1 LYTAASALP
10 EPRCFAATTID
21 PLSRLAAQVTHAA
34 DATQR
39 RELLSRLEGELRDA
53 LAGSRDDVLTRALAE
68 VISPAAGLALVEA
81 LDHVI
86 NTPAGAEHRLAA
98 RVFAIPVVL
107 VAAGLAGAEISGVV
121 PDTRA
126 IARLL
131 ERQAAIGP
139 ARTFTLSRALCAA
152 TALET
157 DSPSQRYAR
166 LRGIESGSFA
176 TQLDM
181 IAAPIRLESA
191 EESVHLRFLVGSVV
205 APVQTPSFL
214 ETAANI
220 GSWGMPLSRELLS
233 QLGRPGM
240 SLLPLPRPPGGW
252 MKALH
257 EGRRARE
264 EVAFQAFVSRV
275 LRRMRSES
283 GEPDADVA
291 ALESGAIGVRLA
303 PRFERERAETHRW
316 QLDGLDD
323 LGDVTGSILGLLAD
337 CRVSSVRVLERI
349 VSDAEFPGG

>member
-21 PLSRLAAQVTHAA
+21 PLSRLAAQAAHAA

-39 RELLSRLEGELRDA
+39 GALLSRLEGELRDA
-53 LAGSRDDVLTRALAE
+53 LAAARDDVLMRALGN
-68 VISPAAGLALVEA
+68 VISPAAGLALVET
-81 LDHVI
+81 LDQVI
-86 NTPAGAEHRLAA
+86 DTPAGAEHGLAA
-98 RVFAIPVVL
+98 RVFAIPVVF

-131 ERQAAIGP
+131 EGQDGVGP
-139 ARTFTLSRALCAA
+139 ALTFALGQALCAA

-157 DSPSQRYAR
+157 DLPSQRYAR
-166 LRGIESGSFA
+166 LRSIESGSFE

-181 IAAPIRLESA
+181 IPAPIRLESA

-205 APVQTPSFL
+205 ASVQTPSFL
-214 ETAANI
+214 ETAAHI
-220 GSWGMPLSRELLS
+220 GSWGMPLSRELLTR
-233 QLGRPGM
+233 LGRPGL
-240 SLLPLPRPPGGW
+240 SLLPLPRPPAGW

-275 LRRMRSES
+275 LRRMRSET

-303 PRFERERAETHRW
+303 PRFEREPAETHRW
-316 QLDGLDD
+316 QLDRLDD
-323 LGDVTGSILGLLAD
+323 LTDVTGSILGLLAD

-349 VSDAEFPGG
+349 VSDAEFLGG